1 MIKRSVNLQAFFLGE
16 EFMNNLQRTETKGLK
31 TAVIILFFMGG
42 LGLVVSQIANSAAIL
57 IDGVFSIISAATT
70 LIAIKVSSV
79 LTKKNEK
86 YPFGYAGYEP
96 LYVLLRSFL
105 LIITVLMAL
114 LDSVSKII
122 TYFITGKIVQVD
134 AKIFM
139 VYVIF
144 IALMYV
150 VLNIHYGK
158 YCKLTEGKSELLLA
172 EKFNSKAN
180 SMLMLGVAGS
190 FLFIGFLKFTPLKFL
205 VPISDSV
212 IVFFIA
218 LIVIVDT
225 SKLFVKTIAT
235 LGGKGIDVVEKEELL
250 SFIRERVLDDVEI
263 IDLRCQKK
271 GKTAN
276 LVIDIAVKD
285 HIIEKNKINNI
296 RKIID
301 KKYEINDTSINFIG

>member
-1 MIKRSVNLQAFFLGE
+1 
-16 EFMNNLQRTETKGLK
+16 MNNLQKTEAKGLK

-57 IDGVFSIISAATT
+57 IDGVFSVISAATT

-105 LIITVLMAL
+105 LIVIVLMAL
-114 LDSVSKII
+114 MDSISKII
-122 TYFITGKIVQVD
+122 TYFITGNIVQVD

-139 VYVIF
+139 AYVIF
-144 IALMYV
+144 VAFMYV

-158 YCKLTEGKSELLLA
+158 YCKITEGKSELILA

-190 FLFIGFLKFTPLKFL
+190 FLFIGFLKYTPLKML

-218 LIVIVDT
+218 LLVVVDT
-225 SKLFVKTIAT
+225 SKLFVKTIAV
-235 LGGKGIDVVEKEELL
+235 LGGKGIDIKEKEDLL
-250 SFIRERVLDDVEI
+250 NNLKKRISDEI
-263 IDLRCQKK
+263 EVIDLKCQKK

-276 LVIDIAVKD
+276 IVIDIAVKNQT
-285 HIIEKNKINNI
+285 IEKIKMNNI
-296 RKIID
+296 RRIIKKSID
-301 KKYEINDTSINFIG
+301 EKYEINNISLNFIG